1 VSTLF
6 IRPPARAEGEGAL
19 ARFALVADGGNLV
32 QQGEGALRGFSDLVA
47 SARKVVLLLAAA
59 DVTLLQLKMP
69 PLSGAR
75 LKAALPGLVE
85 EQVLGDPAD
94 CVLVAAPVQAP
105 EGSLRTVA
113 VVQRAFLE
121 PLVKSLLAMGA
132 RAVSAVPE
140 QLCLPLQPGNVSAAI
155 GESSITLRHGQ
166 YAGLGLAMDSPPA
179 LALQT
184 VRALAGDSPLTV
196 YVPAARLGE
205 YQALAAEAGPAIQ
218 FEADQW
224 EHWIAGSRS
233 TVLDLVPGLGAAG
246 AKSRDWQRW
255 RWPIRLALL
264 AVVVN
269 LAGLNIEWLR
279 LKREADGLRL
289 AMRQTFAAAYPNQP
303 SSSDPALQMRQ
314 NIGRAKA
321 ARGQVGPDEFL
332 YLAAALGEAARA
344 LPNPP
349 ALAALEFRDR
359 ALTIKFKPDTIDP
372 AMTEQL
378 KSALAQRSLTLSEAS
393 PATWQLRANGGRP

>member
-1 VSTLF
+1 MSTLF
-6 IRPPARAEGEGAL
+6 IRHPARAEGEGAL

-47 SARKVVLLLAAA
+47 AARKVVVLVAAA

-105 EGSLRTVA
+105 EGLRTVA

-132 RAVSAVPE
+132 RAVSAVPA

-155 GESSITLRHGQ
+155 SDSSITLRHGQ

-179 LALQT
+179 VALQT

-196 YVPAARLGE
+196 YVAPAQLGE
-205 YQALAAEAGPAIQ
+205 YQALAQDAGPGIHI
-218 FEADQW
+218 EADQW

-255 RWPIRLALL
+255 RWPIRLAVL

-279 LKREADGLRL
+279 LKREADALRL
-289 AMRQTFAAAYPNQP
+289 AMRQTFAAAYPTQP
-303 SSSDPALQMRQ
+303 ASSDPALQMRQ
-314 NIGRAKA
+314 NIARAKA

-332 YLAAALGEAARA
+332 YLAAAFGEAARA
-344 LPNPP
+344 LPAPP
-349 ALAALEFRDR
+349 ALASLEFRDR
-359 ALTIKFKPDTIDP
+359 ALTIKLKPDSIAPD
-372 AMTEQL
+372 MTAQL
-378 KSALAQRSLTLSEAS
+378 KTALAQRSLTLSEAA
-393 PATWQLRANGGRP
+393 PATWQLRASGGRP